1 MPDFKTVVMDPP
13 WLEVGGGGRGAQNHY
28 SVSKTSDMPNII
40 TSCPYWNQIEKD
52 AHLYMWVTNSF
63 LADGL
68 WLMKQLDFKYM
79 TNIVWIK
86 NRIGIGQ
93 YFRGKHE
100 LCLFGTRGRGF
111 AVKTETR
118 KITSV
123 INANRTIHSKS
134 LMSLWKWLSRE
145 VTVRILK
152 SLLVENVKI
161 GHPGGMKLQLPKMK
175 AKNNSEPT
183 LH

>member
-28 SVSKTSDMPNII
+28 SVSKTSDMPDII

-79 TNIVWIK
+79 TNIVWVK
-86 NRIGIGQ
+86 HRIGIGQ

-123 INANRTIHSKS
+123 INANRTIHSKKPDEFMEMVEQRS
-134 LMSLWKWLSRE
+134 HGPYLEIFARRE
-145 VTVRILK
+145 R
-152 SLLVENVKI
+152 ENWTSWGNEI
-161 GHPGGMKLQLPKMK
+161 ATAEDEG
-175 AKNNSEPT
+175 EE
-183 LH
+183 